1 MRKLR
6 ELIELF
12 WANLEF
18 FLDTKLELLF
28 QIWILFGI
36 VMLFPTVLVL
46 FLMLLK
52 VLNNL

>member
-18 FLDTKLELLF
+18 FLDTKLEIFAQLV
-28 QIWILFGI
+28 ILFLL
-36 VMLFPTVLVL
+36 VMLIPTAIILL
-46 FLMLLK
+46 QMLLK
-52 VLNNL
+52 VLNSL